1 MTAAARQP
9 EELSGRLIALDC
21 FRGATIGAMILV
33 NNPGSWSHVYP
44 PLRHAAWHGCTPTDL
59 IFPFFLFIVGVAM
72 AYSLPRHLKDGRPG
86 VSFWVRVGR
95 RVALLIALGLL
106 LNAFMP
112 VWKSLAAWDWR
123 VARDQFSSIRLFG
136 VLQRIGLVYLL
147 ACVLIVWTRTRTQML
162 LCAGVLIAYPL
173 AFVLHRPDLP
183 FAEAD
188 NLARS
193 VDRWLIPDSHLY
205 NGSAT
210 DPEGLLSTLPAT
222 VSVMIGYWCGL
233 WMRRHT
239 LSIMV
244 CGRLAGVGVAL
255 IALGWL
261 SAMLVPLNKPLW
273 TSSYVIYT
281 GGWALACLAICL
293 LLFDLLRSPGR
304 GALALLG
311 RHAITVFVGSG
322 LLARVLILLPGPGQH
337 GSAKGWIASWPGVWL
352 DPLNASLAFAIG
364 TVVVWWLIAWGLDR
378 TGIVLKV

>member
-1 MTAAARQP
+1 MTADARQP
-9 EELSGRLIALDC
+9 GQSSGRLTALDC

-33 NNPGSWSHVYP
+33 NNPGSWAHVYP

-112 VWKSLAAWDWR
+112 IWKSLAAWDWR
-123 VARDQFSSIRLFG
+123 VARDQFSSVRLFG
-136 VLQRIGLVYLL
+136 VLQRIGMVYLL

-173 AFVLHRPDLP
+173 ALVLHRPDLP
-183 FAEAD
+183 YAEAD

-222 VSVMIGYWCGL
+222 VSAMIGYWCGL

-244 CGRLAGVGVAL
+244 CGRLVGVGMAL
-255 IALGWL
+255 IATGWL

-281 GGWALACLAICL
+281 GGWALICLAICL
-293 LLFDLLRSPGR
+293 MLFDLLRSPGR

-337 GSAKGWIASWPGVWL
+337 GSAKGWIAFWPGAWL
-352 DPLNASLAFAIG
+352 EPLNASLAFAIG